1 MARICHDCA
10 EYSRRLQLGEDATK
24 VKKIAHS
31 LQDASSAAAK
41 AQNDQVAL
49 PMQGSVNVRMPDCLD
64 GIEPCKCKR
73 KGH

>member
-41 AQNDQVAL
+41 AQNDQVAAK
-49 PMQGSVNVRMPDCLD
+49 VIADAR
-64 GIEPCKCKR
+64 KR
-73 KGH
+73 QCESA